1 MPHGTGSS
9 DNTDHL
15 PTGGMAGR
23 GRRTWT
29 PQGAESWSCPRF
41 RGLWAPRRTGLSHC
55 VGMSPIPQPL
65 PPSLDGQ
72 FSVRTAIAEGATAR
86 RMRAHDLASPFR
98 GVRRTAE
105 FAEQRETQAEEDDE
119 PYAEYRRRRL
129 RLIDDARAYREV
141 MPEGSF
147 FCGATAAVIG
157 YGAPVRHPS
166 RLDVAVI
173 DPQRAPRAKGIRGRK
188 VAPHL
193 ATVAERDGL
202 RMTTAAST
210 WAMLGRELNLREL
223 VEVGDALV
231 QIPRDDYGH
240 QHPELVHA
248 TIADLAAE
256 VTAGP
261 RPPSTRKLREALEL
275 VRVGSSSVLETD
287 FRLDAAAAG
296 LPDAALDIE
305 IRDDRGVLL
314 GISEIVY
321 PRFRVV
327 VEVEGDH
334 HRTSRAQWNR
344 DLEKYDAYVSAGWE
358 PVRLSSLHIRRNR
371 DAVRRV
377 AAALRRHGWD
387 G

>member
-1 MPHGTGSS
+1 
-9 DNTDHL
+9 
-15 PTGGMAGR
+15 
-23 GRRTWT
+23 
-29 PQGAESWSCPRF
+29 
-41 RGLWAPRRTGLSHC
+41 
-55 VGMSPIPQPL
+55 
-65 PPSLDGQ
+65 
-72 FSVRTAIAEGATAR
+72 
-86 RMRAHDLASPFR
+86 MRAHDLSAPFR

-105 FAEQRETQAEEDDE
+105 FAARRAAEADEDDA
-119 PYAEYRRRRL
+119 PYAAFRTRREQ
-129 RLIDDARAYREV
+129 LIDDARAYREV
-141 MPEGSF
+141 MPDGSF
-147 FCGATAAVIG
+147 FCGATAAIIG
-157 YGAPVRHPS
+157 YDAPVRHPS

-173 DPQRAPRAKGIRGRK
+173 APQRAPRAKGIRGRK

-193 ATVAERDGL
+193 AAVTESDGL
-202 RMTTAAST
+202 PMTTAAST

-231 QIPRDDYGH
+231 QIPRDDYGR

-248 TIADLAAE
+248 TIAELAAE
-256 VTAGP
+256 VAAGP
-261 RPPSTRKLREALEL
+261 RPPSTKKLREALEL

-296 LPDAALDIE
+296 LPDAALDME
-305 IRDDRGVLL
+305 IRDGRGILL

-321 PRFRVV
+321 PHYRVV

-344 DLEKYDAYVSAGWE
+344 DLDKYDAYASGGWE
-358 PVRLSSLHIRRNR
+358 TVRLSSLHIRRNR